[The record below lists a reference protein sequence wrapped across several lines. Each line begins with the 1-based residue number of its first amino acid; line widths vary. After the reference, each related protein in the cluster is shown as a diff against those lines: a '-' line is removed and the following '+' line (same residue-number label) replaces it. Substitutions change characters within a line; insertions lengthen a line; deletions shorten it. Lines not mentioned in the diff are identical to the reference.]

1 MSRRRKKK
9 ATIDKLSAKK
19 LAIVALVLQILNN
32 AFAIIEKMVN
42 ALKD

>member
-19 LAIVALVLQILNN
+19 LAIVALVLQILNH

>member
-9 ATIDKLSAKK
+9 AIIDKLPTKK
-19 LAIVALVLQILNN
+19 LAIIALILQILNH
-32 AFAIIEKMVN
+32 AFAIIEKVVN